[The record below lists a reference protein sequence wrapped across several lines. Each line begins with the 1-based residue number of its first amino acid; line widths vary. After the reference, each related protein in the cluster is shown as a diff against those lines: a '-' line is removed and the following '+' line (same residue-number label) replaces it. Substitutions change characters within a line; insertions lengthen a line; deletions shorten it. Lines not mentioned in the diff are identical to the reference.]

1 MGRWKKV
8 NIIMK
13 KVNIIILLIVT
24 AILFS
29 SPSQEVSKTFARPSG
44 VFNASFI
51 QYWHSK
57 DWDKARWVK
66 ELLMLKEA
74 SVDELII
81 QYIADTRDRYAVYP
95 TNIEDYTHNDVDM
108 LDNLLSAADFV
119 EMKVR
124 IGLGFNDDWWIKNAM
139 DMEWLMSEAEANK
152 RIFNE
157 VIDRYGYHP
166 SIEGWYIP
174 YEFYQFTAITKNYQK
189 NLNKFLKEIAWEIK
203 SKSDKDI
210 MISPFYNSNYGWVMP
225 LANWR
230 KLVENAMKNTRIDIL
245 ALQDG
250 VGVKNVDIKQL
261 SNLFAYTK
269 ESSDKLGIKLYG
281 NVETF
286 ETTSDGNK
294 PAAKERISIQML
306 LEKPYVEKYV
316 AFSLNHY
323 QNYEKKEE
331 IKSFINYLGGCLYH

>member
-1 MGRWKKV
+1 MRRWKKV
-8 NIIMK
+8 Y
-13 KVNIIILLIVT
+13 VIILLLVS
-24 AILFS
+24 AIAFS
-29 SPSQEVSKTFARPSG
+29 YSEQEVSKTLAKPSG
-44 VFNASFI
+44 VFSASFI

-74 SVDELII
+74 SVEELIV

-95 TNIEDYTHNDVDM
+95 TSIENYEHNQVDM

-124 IGLGFNDDWWIKNAM
+124 IGLGFNNDWWIKNAM
-139 DMEWLMSEAEANK
+139 DLEWLMNEAEINK

-157 VIDRYGYHP
+157 VIDNYGHHP

-174 YEFYQFTAITKNYQK
+174 YEFYQFTAVTKNYQK

-203 SKSDKDI
+203 SKSDKEI
-210 MISPFYNSNYGWVMP
+210 MISPFYNSNYRWIMP

-230 KLVENAMKNTRIDIL
+230 MLVENAMRNTKIDIL

-250 VGVKNVDIKQL
+250 VGVNNVDIKQL
-261 SNLFAYTK
+261 SSLFAYTK
-269 ESSDKLGIKLYG
+269 KSTDKLGIKLYG

-306 LEKPYVEKYV
+306 LEKPYVEKFV

-323 QNYEKKEE
+323 QNYDDKED
-331 IKSFINYLGGCLYH
+331 IKSFINYLNQYLYH